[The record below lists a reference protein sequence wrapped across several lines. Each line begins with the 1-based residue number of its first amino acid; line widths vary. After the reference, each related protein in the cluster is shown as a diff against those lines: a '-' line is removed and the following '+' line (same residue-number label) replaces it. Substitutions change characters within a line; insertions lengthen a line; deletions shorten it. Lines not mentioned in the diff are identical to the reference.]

1 MTPSGPGDRN
11 GNTVSTFASEYA
23 CPLDR
28 ETIVHVEPPVEIA
41 TDPERAKVWHEN
53 HHLYTGCSATQRFA
67 CNVIGGD
74 VTQASS
80 SPG

>member
-1 MTPSGPGDRN
+1 M
-11 GNTVSTFASEYA
+11 
-23 CPLDR
+23 
-28 ETIVHVEPPVEIA
+28 EPPVEIA